1 MMSVE
6 EIILRQTKSQENDGK
21 EKQSTSTKPG
31 KDERQLVLAVLKTQ
45 IWDVS

>member
-6 EIILRQTKSQENDGK
+6 EIILRQKVRKDDGK

-31 KDERQLVLAVLKTQ
+31 KDERQLVLAILKTQ